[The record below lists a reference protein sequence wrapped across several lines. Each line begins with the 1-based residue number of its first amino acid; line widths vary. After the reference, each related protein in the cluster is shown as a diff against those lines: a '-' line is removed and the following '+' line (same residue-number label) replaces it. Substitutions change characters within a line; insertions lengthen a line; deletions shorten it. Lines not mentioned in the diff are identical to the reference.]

1 MSTEENKKLIE
12 RLYDKGLNRHDA
24 PAAAAFYAAD
34 ALNHGQRVGRA
45 GMQAVFEALF
55 NTFPDFRY
63 QVEESTA
70 EADRVVC
77 KVTMTGTH
85 LGQPTLP
92 QAFTGMLT
100 SSPSWYVGPYGT
112 SFNPVYFSNSMSHM
126 ATTAG
131 QTFASAPRSSSSGSG
146 FGGGGGG
153 FSGGGFGGGGTGAF

>member
-100 SSPSWYVGPYGT
+100 GVAPTGKKVRVPQFHLFRVRDGEILAHEA
-112 SFNPVYFSNSMSHM
+112 VRDDLSMLLQLGLLRRP
-126 ATTAG
+126 G
-131 QTFASAPRSSSSGSG
+131 QK
-146 FGGGGGG
+146 
-153 FSGGGFGGGGTGAF
+153 

>member
-12 RLYDKGLNRHDA
+12 RLYDEGLNRHDA

-85 LGQPTLP
+85 LGPLATIP
-92 QAFTGMLT
+92 ATGKTMKI
-100 SSPSWYVGPYGT
+100 
-112 SFNPVYFSNSMSHM
+112 
-126 ATTAG
+126 
-131 QTFASAPRSSSSGSG
+131 
-146 FGGGGGG
+146 
-153 FSGGGFGGGGTGAF
+153 GGTIITRFADDLWAEDFVYYDFFGLLQQLGVVPAMA